1 MIQFVLLLLNLL
13 GTLIVHFQRRSG
25 HKTRAAAIDEALRT
39 CAWSAYLGY
48 MTSVFTYGLTR
59 SWNVFTVLLTV
70 TTVFV
75 VTLLLVMLRWLLDR
89 RRIRRVGMIKELE
102 TADLHTE
109 DGEELVQRMFT
120 EFDEDASG
128 HMSISEAAKFMRTW
142 QPGLSKRT
150 AYAAARDH
158 ASDDGSLGFG
168 LFLQLLVEQ
177 QQALEEKRSLRL
189 SSADSK
195 PSTFGLALES
205 AASASGLALESV
217 ASAASSAAT
226 AVSTSA
232 ASAASSASGS
242 ERLRSPLSCQAEST
256 SQVVLEASE

>member
-1 MIQFVLLLLNLL
+1 MLRPITRTRPARLHHPSA
-13 GTLIVHFQRRSG
+13 LIDARLCR
-25 HKTRAAAIDEALRT
+25 
-39 CAWSAYLGY
+39 
-48 MTSVFTYGLTR
+48 
-59 SWNVFTVLLTV
+59 LTV

-128 HMSISEAAKFMRTW
+128 RMSISEAAKFMRTW

-158 ASDDGSLGFG
+158 ASDDGLGFG